1 VIVSNTKQVI
11 NRLLS
16 DSLRCSYQNKPDK
29 IAVIEADESYT
40 YSDLYLQSTQL
51 AHRLIERGV
60 IKGDRVAIF
69 LDNSWQAIV
78 SIYATMYAGGVF
90 VVINPQTKAG
100 KLQYILEDCESKV
113 LITARK
119 YKKVVSPA
127 IKNNSFLNGI
137 VIKNFEQG
145 CFSTDIPCEAF
156 DGSEQNTA
164 EPNTPKKR
172 AQLDL
177 VRVIPTDL
185 AALIYTSGSTGF
197 PKGVM
202 QTHQSMFFT
211 AWSLIEYLRMD
222 ENDRIFLVL
231 PIAFDYGLYQV
242 LISVN
247 LGATIILEQ
256 SFAYPAKIYTR
267 IEETQPTVFPAVP
280 TMYAH
285 MIAAYQREPISFPSI
300 KTITNTA
307 AALHVDSVPWLHKIF
322 PNALIFKM
330 YGLTECKRVCYLE
343 PELID
348 EKTSSVGKA
357 IPGTETFLLSEDG
370 KPVAANE
377 PGILHVRGPHVM
389 AGYWHQPERTEKMLI
404 DGILPGEKVLCTHDI
419 FKMDDE
425 GYLYFVSRSDD
436 IIKSKGEKVSPTEV
450 ENILLKL
457 DAVLEAAVVGIADE
471 TSGQSIVAFIVQD
484 EKNNLNSKKIRMHC
498 SNNMESFMVPSF
510 IIFIDEMPKSPNGK
524 IDKKLLV
531 TKAET
536 ANANRRS

>member
-1 VIVSNTKQVI
+1 MNVSNTKRVI

-16 DSLRCSYQNKPDK
+16 DSLRCSYQNQPEK

-51 AHRLIERGV
+51 AHRLNERGLS
-60 IKGDRVAIF
+60 KGDRVAIF
-69 LDNSWQAIV
+69 LDNSWQTIV

-127 IKNNSFLNGI
+127 INNNSFLSAI
-137 VIKNFEQG
+137 LIKNYEQG

-156 DGSEQNTA
+156 DGSEQ
-164 EPNTPKKR
+164 R
-172 AQLDL
+172 APLDL

-242 LISVN
+242 LMSVN

-389 AGYWHQPERTEKMLI
+389 AGYWHQPERTEKMLV
-404 DGILPGEKVLCTHDI
+404 DGNLPGEKVLCTHDI

-425 GYLYFVSRSDD
+425 GFLYFVSRSDD

-457 DAVLEAAVVGIADE
+457 ESVLEAAVVGIADK
-471 TSGQSIVAFIVQD
+471 TSGQSIAAFIVSED
-484 EKNNLNSKKIRMHC
+484 KNNQNSNKIRMHC
-498 SNNMESFMVPSF
+498 NNNMESFMVPSF

-524 IDKKLLV
+524 IDKKRLV
-531 TKAET
+531 KKAEA
-536 ANANRRS
+536 ANTNKRS

>member
-1 VIVSNTKQVI
+1 
-11 NRLLS
+11 
-16 DSLRCSYQNKPDK
+16 
-29 IAVIEADESYT
+29 
-40 YSDLYLQSTQL
+40 
-51 AHRLIERGV
+51 
-60 IKGDRVAIF
+60 
-69 LDNSWQAIV
+69 
-78 SIYATMYAGGVF
+78 
-90 VVINPQTKAG
+90 
-100 KLQYILEDCESKV
+100 
-113 LITARK
+113 
-119 YKKVVSPA
+119 
-127 IKNNSFLNGI
+127 
-137 VIKNFEQG
+137 
-145 CFSTDIPCEAF
+145 
-156 DGSEQNTA
+156 
-164 EPNTPKKR
+164 
-172 AQLDL
+172 
-177 VRVIPTDL
+177 
-185 AALIYTSGSTGF
+185 
-197 PKGVM
+197 
-202 QTHQSMFFT
+202 MFFT

-242 LISVN
+242 LMSVN

-256 SFAYPAKIYTR
+256 SFAYPTKIYTR

-330 YGLTECKRVCYLE
+330 YGLTECKRVCYLD

-389 AGYWHQPERTEKMLI
+389 AGYWHQPERTEKMLV
-404 DGILPGEKVLCTHDI
+404 DGNLPGEKVLCTHDI

-425 GYLYFVSRSDD
+425 GFLYFVSRSDD

-457 DAVLEAAVVGIADE
+457 ESVLEAAVVGIADK
-471 TSGQSIVAFIVQD
+471 TSGQSIAAFIVSED
-484 EKNNLNSKKIRMHC
+484 KNNQNSNKIRMHC
-498 SNNMESFMVPSF
+498 NNNMESFMVPSF

-524 IDKKLLV
+524 IDKKRLV
-531 TKAET
+531 KKAEA
-536 ANANRRS
+536 ANTNKRS